1 MIIVSIHITHT
12 NPYILLHVS
21 SAVSGMLSTQ
31 KATPTK
37 IITNDMKM
45 IENNNKM
52 HCLINTYRREKVSI
66 VV

>member
-21 SAVSGMLSTQ
+21 SAVSGMLFTQ
-31 KATPTK
+31 KATPIK
-37 IITNDMKM
+37 IITNDIKM
-45 IENNNKM
+45 IDKTTIK
-52 HCLINTYRREKVSI
+52 CTALYTYRREKVNI

>member
-21 SAVSGMLSTQ
+21 SAVSGMLFTQ
-31 KATPTK
+31 KATPIK
-37 IITNDMKM
+37 IITNDIKM

-52 HCLINTYRREKVSI
+52 HCLIYTYRREKVSI

>member
-12 NPYILLHVS
+12 NPYILSHVS
-21 SAVSGMLSTQ
+21 SAVSGMLFTQ

-37 IITNDMKM
+37 IITNDIKM

-52 HCLINTYRREKVSI
+52 HCLIYIQERKSKYSGL
-66 VV
+66 

>member
-21 SAVSGMLSTQ
+21 SAVSGMLFKQ

-37 IITNDMKM
+37 IITNYIKM
-45 IENNNKM
+45 IKTM
-52 HCLINTYRREKVSI
+52 PYIHTGEKK
-66 VV
+66 

>member
-21 SAVSGMLSTQ
+21 SAVSGMLFTQ

-37 IITNDMKM
+37 IITNDIKM

-52 HCLINTYRREKVSI
+52 HCLIYIHTGEKK
-66 VV
+66 